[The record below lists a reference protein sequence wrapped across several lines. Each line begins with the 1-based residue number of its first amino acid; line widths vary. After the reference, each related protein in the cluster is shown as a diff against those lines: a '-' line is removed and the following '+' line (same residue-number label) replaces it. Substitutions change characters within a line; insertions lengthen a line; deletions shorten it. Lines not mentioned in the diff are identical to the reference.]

1 MTDSENHGYEVESSA
16 DRIVAAFHRFDG
28 KVDAMRNRRLN
39 DPDSLGD
46 KLLKMALPAL
56 AGLVAGK
63 LFNGAWNRSAARRN
77 MRRGAAADADQG
89 LLMSLIFAGTS
100 AAVGAVVS
108 KLSDRGSQALVDR
121 RHRRRTKR

>member
-28 KVDAMRNRRLN
+28 KVDAMRDRRIN

-56 AGLVAGK
+56 AGLIAGK
-63 LFNGAWNRSAARRN
+63 LFNGAWNRNMARRN
-77 MRRGAAADADQG
+77 IKRGTAADADQG
-89 LLMSLIFAGTS
+89 LLMSLVFAGAS

-108 KLSDRGSQALVDR
+108 KLSDRGSQALVKH
-121 RHRRRTKR
+121 RHRRRAKR